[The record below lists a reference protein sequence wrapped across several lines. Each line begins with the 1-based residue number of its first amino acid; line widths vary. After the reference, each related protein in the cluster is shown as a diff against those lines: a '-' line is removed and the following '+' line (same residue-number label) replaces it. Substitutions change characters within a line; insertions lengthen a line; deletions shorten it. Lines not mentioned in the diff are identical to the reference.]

1 MRRVLLILALLF
13 GAVSC
18 NYDSEYRGEEPA
30 GGESDYRVV
39 EYMPAPGQFINEGF
53 EARTMAE
60 AIDYAESRLAR
71 RQYVSLG
78 GFGGYIVFRFA
89 EPITNLGGY
98 DFAIQGNAFTTSSE
112 PGIVWVMCDANT
124 NGLADDVWYE
134 LAGSETGAATTVANY
149 SVTYFRPTADSR
161 PVAWRDSEGAEGQID
176 YLPTQHKQPTYYP
189 LWVDADSYTLSG
201 TRLAERN
208 YQNSTTWVA
217 PAYEWGYA
225 DNYSAHDWLAERK
238 TVNCF
243 DIAMAVDANG
253 VAVELPTIDFVKVQ
267 SAVNAK
273 SGHLGEIS
281 TEVCDIFRYA
291 N

>member
-1 MRRVLLILALLF
+1 MMRWLLILTLMVVAS
-13 GAVSC
+13 SC

-30 GGESDYRVV
+30 DEQRKYRVV
-39 EYMPAPGQFINEGF
+39 EYMPAPGQFINENF
-53 EARTMAE
+53 EAATMAE
-60 AIDYAESRLAR
+60 AIDYAEQRLAR

-78 GFGGYIVFRFA
+78 GFGGYIIFRFS
-89 EPITNLGGY
+89 EPIPNVAGY
-98 DFAIQGNAFTTSSE
+98 DLAIQGNAFTTSSE
-112 PGIVWVMCDANT
+112 PGVVWVMCDANT
-124 NGLADDVWYE
+124 NGLPDDVWYE
-134 LAGSETGAATTVANY
+134 LAGSETGASTTISNY
-149 SVTYFRPTADSR
+149 SVTYFRPTADGES
-161 PVAWRDSEGAEGQID
+161 VAWRDSEGAEGVID

-189 LWVDADSYTLSG
+189 LWVDAVSYTLTG

-208 YQNSTTWVA
+208 YQTSTTWVA

-281 TEVCDIFRYA
+281 TEVCDIFRYV